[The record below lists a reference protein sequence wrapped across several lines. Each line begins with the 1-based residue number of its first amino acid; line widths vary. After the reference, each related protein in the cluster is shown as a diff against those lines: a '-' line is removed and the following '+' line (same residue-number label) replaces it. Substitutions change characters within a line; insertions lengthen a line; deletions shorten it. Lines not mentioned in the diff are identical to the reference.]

1 MTVSVL
7 RNPNHLVQKFP
18 NKVEKS
24 FLPRKISSLQSTS
37 LKEYNQHFAYLS
49 YFVLHRGG
57 GLNALI
63 QGSVNC
69 TFKKQGLNST
79 RYGVP

>member
-1 MTVSVL
+1 
-7 RNPNHLVQKFP
+7 
-18 NKVEKS
+18 
-24 FLPRKISSLQSTS
+24 
-37 LKEYNQHFAYLS
+37 
-49 YFVLHRGG
+49 VLHRGG